1 MVLLNQTCSLLR
13 DSAPP
18 GEVCGITRSR
28 SHLLDHF
35 PVLLDLMFCCQT
47 FQKKDAEEKGAIMIY
62 PINQVN
68 CSAERRR
75 NGSLRNCGQTW
86 VSPAVHLPRTVSCF
100 VNGNALTLNKAAYL
114 DGGAS
119 RSSAPM

>member
-28 SHLLDHF
+28 SQLLDHF
-35 PVLLDLMFCCQT
+35 PLLLDQMFCSQT
-47 FQKKDAEEKGAIMIY
+47 FLKKDAEEKGEIMIS
-62 PINQVN
+62 PINQAN
-68 CSAERRR
+68 CSAEHGR

-86 VSPAVHLPRTVSCF
+86 VSPAVHSPRAASCF
-100 VNGNALTLNKAAYL
+100 VNGNAITLSKAAYL